1 MKTAGPAVIRAQI
14 ASAGGATTWCATLTA
29 SGMTVPYTTFNT
41 ACWDN
46 SGTAYAKQPIEAVQL
61 VAPGDMA
68 AAPLDMTLVSVKDI

>member
-1 MKTAGPAVIRAQI
+1 
-14 ASAGGATTWCATLTA
+14 
-29 SGMTVPYTTFNT
+29 MTVPYTTFNT